1 MIEVFLAECNVLCA
15 VGLFVCR
22 RVCKSVDAGV
32 ANAPGVYLRD
42 DPVSGIQ
49 LENLSELR
57 APTARHA
64 AFYLDAAIAAR
75 TIPGGPHDM
84 ERVL

>member
-1 MIEVFLAECNVLCA
+1 MA
-15 VGLFVCR
+15 
-22 RVCKSVDAGV
+22 S
-32 ANAPGVYLRD
+32 APGVYLRD
-42 DPVSGIQ
+42 DPVSGVQ

-75 TIPGGPHDM
+75 TIPGKSRDRAHAFIK
-84 ERVL
+84 